1 MESILAA
8 EFTVTDGSV
17 EYKHTKP
24 LAEYDNKTPM
34 VRLTFTIAEGSDPL
48 AAAEKVMGMAMLVVE
63 KAIATNVTITQ
74 EPPKPVK
81 ATKVNSLIAP
91 AADAEPIN
99 SASGASTTDAA
110 AITDETPEPVPE
122 PEPEKKKLTLKD
134 DVQPLAQKVSAKL
147 RKEFGNIGA
156 LRDVF
161 EACGSPGKNLTG
173 MPEDQWRKFMTEAE
187 KLLSE

>member
-1 MESILAA
+1 MAG
-8 EFTVTDGSV
+8 EFTITDGSV

-24 LAEYDNKTPM
+24 LAEYDNKAPM

-48 AAAEKVMGMAMLVVE
+48 AVTEKVMGMAMVVVE

-74 EPPKPVK
+74 EPKQV
-81 ATKVNSLIAP
+81 AGVETGRMVNKTPTVEEVPTA
-91 AADAEPIN
+91 
-99 SASGASTTDAA
+99 TTDAA
-110 AITDETPEPVPE
+110 AIVDEEPPTPAGPTPE
-122 PEPEKKKLTLKD
+122 PEPEEKKLTLKD

-161 EACGSPGKNLTG
+161 EACGSTGKNLTG
-173 MPEDQWRKFMTEAE
+173 MPEDQWKKFMVDAK
-187 KLLSE
+187 KLLEE